1 MFIKTILET
10 KGADLI
16 SVIPGDGVRDVA
28 NMFKRERI
36 GFALV
41 RDAKEAVVGSVS
53 ERDIVQALAEQGD
66 ICDLP
71 VADIMTANIVTCDID
86 DTVDAARDLM
96 TSRRTRHVIV
106 VDDEEM
112 MGIVSIGDIIKHS
125 LNECQLD
132 TGMMREYIT
141 GQGYL

>member
-16 SVIPGDGVRDVA
+16 AVAPSDGVRNVA
-28 NMFKRERI
+28 KLFKRERI

-41 RDAKEAVVGSVS
+41 RDATEAVIGSVS
-53 ERDIVQALAEQGD
+53 ERDIIQAMAEQGD
-66 ICDLP
+66 VCALP

-86 DTVDAARDLM
+86 DTVDTARDLM

-106 VDDEEM
+106 VDDEKM

-141 GQGYL
+141 GQGYQ

>member
-10 KGADLI
+10 KGADMI
-16 SVIPGDGVRDVA
+16 AVAPDDSVRKVA

-41 RDAKEAVVGSVS
+41 RDETESVIGSVS
-53 ERDIVQALAEQGD
+53 ERDIVQAMAEQGD
-66 ICDLP
+66 ICDFP
-71 VADIMTANIVTCDID
+71 MADIMTANIVTCDID
-86 DTVDAARDLM
+86 DTVDAVRDLM
-96 TSRRTRHVIV
+96 TSRRTRHVII
-106 VDDEEM
+106 VDAEEM